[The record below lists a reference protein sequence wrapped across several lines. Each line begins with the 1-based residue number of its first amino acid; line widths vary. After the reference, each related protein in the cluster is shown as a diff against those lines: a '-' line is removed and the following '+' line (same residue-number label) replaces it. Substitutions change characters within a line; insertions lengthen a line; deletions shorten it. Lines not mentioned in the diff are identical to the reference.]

1 MCLFSASEC
10 WLSFCLS
17 KSSTTN
23 FLFTW
28 SLMKKEKNPQK
39 ALWIEGKTQLM
50 TELSYMLKQ
59 VFNFYCVPDNQ
70 K

>member
-1 MCLFSASEC
+1 
-10 WLSFCLS
+10 
-17 KSSTTN
+17 
-23 FLFTW
+23 
-28 SLMKKEKNPQK
+28 MKTEKNPQK
-39 ALWIEGKTQLM
+39 ALLIEGKTQLM